1 MRILKITF
9 LFLFSLQQISF
20 CQNASNLTERDKI
33 IWNKL
38 ASFPSGEIALENLK
52 GAFYGIHNSAII
64 LGGGS
69 SCSISDSL
77 QSYDC
82 QWNNKVIVI
91 LKNENGEYGKLNV
104 AFELP
109 FGPVAFGASIQTDKG
124 LVCLG
129 GVSKN
134 GLKKEVFLIKWNGV
148 SQTVD
153 IDTLPSLPSPMGYLS
168 GTFLGNKIYLGS
180 GFTNFDS
187 TEFSNDLLSLDLSTN
202 GSAQQWQKLDSLN
215 GPSGFLYGISSQSN
229 GLDNCL
235 YLFGGKDSTSESTG
249 KYLNS
254 SYQFN
259 PKNRV
264 WKKINPGPI
273 HLEQLADE
281 SQNNFISLGSTDIL
295 HFDASKRKV
304 YLYHTITDNW
314 EPVGGV
320 PVDKDLLYFFKK
332 GNQVLAFS
340 KEGKNVGAELYELS
354 FKMENQKF
362 GFLNI
367 LVLVLYFVLLV
378 FLGFYF
384 SKKQKNSDD
393 YFKGGKKIPWW
404 AAGLS
409 LYGTGLSAISF
420 MAVPAKTYATDW
432 AYFMTKLPQ
441 ILIPIIVCWL
451 FIPFYRKLDITTA
464 YEYLEKRFNLAT
476 RLIGSFSFIVFQLGR
491 IGIVLYLPA
500 IALNVAT
507 GMDII
512 FCIVLMGVISLIY
525 TIMGGI
531 EAVIWT
537 DVLQV
542 IILIGGIILCL
553 VLISFSL
560 EGGIKEI
567 IEVGRQ
573 NEKFE
578 ILNMALDFTQPT
590 FWVVVLGGFFSQLIV
605 YSTDQSMVQRYL
617 TTKDLQGAKRSIWTS
632 TLVSLSI
639 GWIYFFV
646 GTALFA
652 FYKKHPVDLLPA
664 MQSTDAIFPWYIFSQ
679 LPDGVNGLLIAG
691 IFAAAMSSLSSS
703 MNSAATAYTVDF
715 HQLFKW
721 RGNALLV
728 GRLSTLIIGVTGISF
743 ALMFATMDVKSIW
756 DEFIK
761 IIGLI
766 TGGLGGVF
774 LLGIISTRA
783 NGIGALVGLFSSG
796 IIQLFVA
803 NHQPVHFLL
812 FTATGFI
819 SCLIIGYLV
828 SLLFP
833 SHSKPLAGLT
843 IFTVERKKI

>member
-1 MRILKITF
+1 MRILKVIFIF
-9 LFLFSLQQISF
+9 LLGFQQIGSG
-20 CQNASNLTERDKI
+20 QNAPDLKEGNILKWQKI
-33 IWNKL
+33 
-38 ASFPSGEIALENLK
+38 ASFSAEETPLQNLNNAFVGSHNGAIFIADGSGD
-52 GAFYGIHNSAII
+52 
-64 LGGGS
+64 
-69 SCSISDSL
+69 SINDSL
-77 QSYDC
+77 QGVGY
-82 QWNNKVIVI
+82 QNNRGVFVFAQ
-91 LKNENGEYGKLNV
+91 NEAGEYEKVGKE
-104 AFELP
+104 FKLP
-109 FGPVAFGASIQTDKG
+109 FGSFEISTTIQTSFG
-124 LVCLG
+124 WVIA
-129 GVSKN
+129 GVASP
-134 GLKKEVFLIKWNGV
+134 LAKKRNVFVIKWNSELQV
-148 SQTVD
+148 AEF
-153 IDTLPSLPSPMGYLS
+153 DTLPSLDDPNTFFS
-168 GTFLGNKIYLGS
+168 GTFFGNKIYLAG
-180 GFTNFDS
+180 G
-187 TEFSNDLLSLDLSTN
+187 NDFFLSLDLSKN
-202 GSAQQWQKLDSLN
+202 GSQRRWEQVVPN
-215 GPSGFLYGISSQSN
+215 RPSGIFPVFASQSN

-235 YLFGGKDSTSESTG
+235 YLFGQIDSTEFG
-249 KYLNS
+249 KNNFKS
-254 SYQFN
+254 DFQFN
-259 PKNRV
+259 PKTGD
-264 WKKINPGPI
+264 WKKLNQVPF
-273 HLEQLADE
+273 HLESSPKAVA
-281 SQNNFISLGSTDIL
+281 NNFISVGSTDIL
-295 HFDASKRKV
+295 YFDQFGRKSF
-304 YLYHTITDNW
+304 LYHTITDNW
-314 EPVGGV
+314 ENVGAF
-320 PVDKDLLYFFKK
+320 PSNIQPFAFFKK
-332 GNQVLAFS
+332 ENKIFAFC
-340 KEGKNVGAELYELS
+340 KEGINANDARLTLYELY
-354 FKMENQKF
+354 FENEKQNF
-362 GFLNI
+362 GFLNS
-367 LVLVLYFVLLV
+367 LVLVFYFVLLII
-378 FLGFYF
+378 LGFYF
-384 SKKQKNSDD
+384 SSKQKDSDD
-393 YFKGGKKIPWW
+393 YFKGGKRIPWW

-409 LYGTGLSAISF
+409 LYGTGLSAITF

-476 RLIGSFSFIVFQLGR
+476 RMIGSLSFIIFQLGR

-512 FCIVLMGVISLIY
+512 LCILLMGAISLIY

-537 DVLQV
+537 DVMQV

-560 EGGIKEI
+560 EGGVKEI
-567 IEVGRQ
+567 IEIGKQ

-578 ILNMALDFTQPT
+578 IFDMALDFSQPT

-617 TTKDLQGAKRSIWTS
+617 TTKDLKDAKRSIWTS

-639 GWIYFFV
+639 GWVYFFV

-652 FYKKHPVDLLPA
+652 FYKNNPSELLPA
-664 MQSTDAIFPWYIFSQ
+664 MQTTDAIFPWYIFSQ

-715 HQLFKW
+715 HQVFRWK
-721 RGNALLV
+721 GNALMV
-728 GRLSTLIIGVTGISF
+728 GRASTFVIGIAGISF

-756 DEFIK
+756 DEFLK

-783 NGIGALVGLFSSG
+783 NGVGALVGLFGSG
-796 IIQLFVA
+796 IVQFFVA
-803 NHQPVHFLL
+803 NQQPVHFLL

-819 SCLIIGYLV
+819 SCFIIGYFV

-833 SHSKPLAGLT
+833 NRSKPIAGLT
-843 IFTVERKKI
+843 IYSDK